1 MQNKKQ
7 KRVVM
12 EQEKVLVVGT
22 KILFP
27 EEQSADFIAGN
38 FEHYAQK
45 IVSSSQF
52 IDRNLAETDITY
64 KQIIPYLVFMHDDK
78 VFMMQR
84 KSTAGEQRL
93 KNKLSLGIGGHIR
106 AEDFTLGASI
116 IDWAQ
121 REFEEEVLYSGNITF
136 TPLGIIN
143 SNASLVD
150 QVHAGF
156 VYLLKGDSGKI
167 SVKEEM
173 KSGELV
179 PLSTCVERYH
189 EFERW
194 SQIIIDVLLKK

>member
-1 MQNKKQ
+1 MT
-7 KRVVM
+7 
-12 EQEKVLVVGT
+12 QEKVLVVAT
-22 KILFP
+22 QTLFP
-27 EEQSADFIAGN
+27 EITESSFIEGS
-38 FEHYAQK
+38 FDQYAQK
-45 IVSSSQF
+45 IVKNSLF
-52 IDRNLAETDITY
+52 IERADAETNTNY
-64 KQIIPYLVFMHDDK
+64 KQIIPYLVFMHEGN

-106 AEDFTLGASI
+106 AEDFDLGASI
-116 IDWAQ
+116 LDWAQ
-121 REFEEEVLYSGNITF
+121 REFAEEVNYSDKITF
-136 TPLGIIN
+136 SPLGIIN

-156 VYLLKGDSGKI
+156 VYLLKGDSAAI

-179 PLSTCVERYH
+179 SLETCKNRYD

-194 SQIIIDVLLKK
+194 SQIIIDYLTK

>member
-1 MQNKKQ
+1 
-7 KRVVM
+7 M

-22 KILFP
+22 KTLFP
-27 EEQSADFIAGN
+27 EEKSLDFIAGD
-38 FEHYAQK
+38 FEHYAKK
-45 IVSSSQF
+45 IISSSEF
-52 IDRNLAETDITY
+52 IDRSIAETDINF
-64 KQIIPYLVFMHDDK
+64 KQIIPYLVFMHDNK

-121 REFEEEVLYSGNITF
+121 REFEEEVSYSGKITF
-136 TPLGIIN
+136 KPLGIIN

-156 VYLLKGDSGKI
+156 VYLLEGDSPSI
-167 SVKEEM
+167 AIKEEM

-179 PLSTCVERYH
+179 SLQTCKQRYN

-194 SQIIIDVLLKK
+194 SQIIIDVLLEK